1 MVWIWNRRLRCAATA
16 LAALMLL
23 APEAFAAEAMS
34 DRELQ
39 QVDEIE
45 ELQRQLAV
53 VVDEVGRLRTEMG
66 VPEERALE
74 SAHGLGPAASKIYGV
89 GQGLSLGGYAEGV
102 YRNRSTDAPG
112 DGEDVADFTRAVLYV
127 GYKFTDSL
135 VFNSEIEFEH
145 ATTSENGAVSV
156 EFAALD
162 YLYRPELNFRAGL
175 LLLPMGFLNEMHEP
189 PFYYGT
195 QRPEPE
201 RRIIP
206 TTWRENGAGIFG
218 TLLQER
224 VQYRAYVVN
233 GFDATGFS
241 SSGLRGGRQ
250 KGSEAKAEDL
260 SFVARVD
267 YEPRPGMQLGASYY
281 QGNSGQDQRFTQPV
295 SGATVKLPNVSTRI
309 WEVHGEL
316 QRGPLHLRALYTQAQ
331 LSDAGE
337 LSRALELSS
346 GRPVAE
352 RMFGGYGEIAY
363 DVMQILSPDSEKELS
378 PFFRFEYLDTQADIP
393 SGFTRDRGQPRRLYI
408 PGIQF
413 KPHPN
418 VVLKL
423 DYRNI
428 DTWGGDTA
436 DEISV
441 GFGVAY

>member
-1 MVWIWNRRLRCAATA
+1 MVWIWNRRLRCGATA
-16 LAALMLL
+16 LAGLMLL
-23 APEAFAAEAMS
+23 APGAFAAEALS

-45 ELQRQLAV
+45 ELQRQLSV

-74 SAHGLGPAASKIYGV
+74 SAYGLGPAASKIYGV

-102 YRNRSTDAPG
+102 YRNRSADAPG
-112 DGEDVADFTRAVLYV
+112 DGEDIADFTRAVLYV

-145 ATTSENGAVSV
+145 ASTSENGSVSV

-162 YLYRPELNFRAGL
+162 YLYRPGLNFRAGL

-224 VQYRAYVVN
+224 LQYRMYVVN
-233 GFDATGFS
+233 GFDASGFS

-260 SFVARVD
+260 SFVTRVD
-267 YEPRPGMQLGASYY
+267 YEPLPGVQLGASYY

-316 QRGPLHLRALYTQAQ
+316 RRGPLHMRALYTQAH

-337 LSRALELSS
+337 LSRALELSNGS
-346 GRPVAE
+346 PVAE

-393 SGFTRDRGQPRRLYI
+393 SGFSRDRRQPRRIYI
-408 PGIQF
+408 PGLQF

-428 DTWGGDTA
+428 DTWGGDAA